1 MVMRMAVHEE
11 GTTAPDSPLRDQ
23 KIQQRNLSEVFF
35 EKYNSPF
42 VFLVLIT
49 YNTSGFLIVT
59 IKSKIPCDLFKL
71 ILLKWYRIIYQD
83 TFAPT
88 GGSRFWIFHEISV
101 RREGGVVSDTF
112 FTTTKKKVKHSFRAS
127 IINQDHQQSQHGGR
141 SRG

>member
-49 YNTSGFLIVT
+49 YNASGFLIVT

-101 RREGGVVSDTF
+101 RREGGWFQIHSSQQ
-112 FTTTKKKVKHSFRAS
+112 KKK
-127 IINQDHQQSQHGGR
+127 
-141 SRG
+141 